1 MWQSLQITLQR
12 PHFVVRV
19 HGHHWPR
26 LNVSERF
33 VHLLPEELATHH
45 VEAQH
50 PRAVLLAA
58 PSRCSSCLAR
68 SGEGTVDP
76 RAADKGRSR
85 SGHKCYGTVGVQ
97 NAQTKTKKLKEE
109 EEGAPS
115 ARGGGGGGKERS
127 APGEEE
133 EALSA
138 GGGGRRGV
146 TS

>member
-1 MWQSLQITLQR
+1 MDITGHASMSVSALSICFQKNWRLIMLRRSILELSCSLLE
-12 PHFVVRV
+12 
-19 HGHHWPR
+19 
-26 LNVSERF
+26 S
-33 VHLLPEELATHH
+33 LLELSCS
-45 VEAQH
+45 
-50 PRAVLLAA
+50 LAA
-58 PSRCSSCLAR
+58 PS
-68 SGEGTVDP
+68 G
-76 RAADKGRSR
+76 

-115 ARGGGGGGKERS
+115 ARGGGGGEKERS